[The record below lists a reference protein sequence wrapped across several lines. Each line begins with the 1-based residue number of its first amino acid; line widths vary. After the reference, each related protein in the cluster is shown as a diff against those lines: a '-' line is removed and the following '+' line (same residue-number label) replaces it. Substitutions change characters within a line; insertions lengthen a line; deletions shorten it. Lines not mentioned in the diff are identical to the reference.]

1 MARHPCEKPD
11 DRLIGS
17 PPLLE
22 AKSVRSQA
30 DTYYVKGTRVNL
42 RIGPTTN
49 DRVLRVLSRE
59 TPVFAERSEAD
70 WMLVRVIS
78 GSAGWIHKS
87 LVRR

>member
-11 DRLIGS
+11 DRLICS

-30 DTYYVKGTRVNL
+30 DTYYVKGARVNL

-49 DRVLRVLSRE
+49 DRVLSRE
-59 TPVFAERSEAD
+59 TPVFAEHSEAD

-78 GSAGWIHKS
+78 GSAGWIHKN